1 MRDRLRLI
9 RRSTARPAA
18 HPASRATR
26 DAAPTLSPKAAAR
39 RRLRRRRLLVGGIAG
54 TLALCL
60 VGGGVALAVSRSGGS
75 GYRTATAALGTV
87 EQTIDATG
95 TIASASRVDRA
106 FSVAGTIG
114 SVDVAVGDTVTAGQV
129 LASLDPASVQ
139 DTVDQAERAV
149 ADAEQRLASAIASQT
164 PSSPSTDPGS
174 TGLSPTGPDSGLP
187 PTGADAPDSGSAG
200 PGSSTPGGTQDPALA
215 AAVAAVTAAQQALL
229 AQHDAARAALA
240 DSGETITSA
249 QETCQAFLDVDLGGG
264 EPTEP
269 AATGDASTEGAPAE
283 DASTKDARTEVAAA
297 ESAASD
303 TTPVIS
309 NAALRTDGSTGASD
323 GSTGTAELTACQDAI
338 TAVLAAQT
346 TVEQAQ
352 TALMSLA
359 TDLDAAVSAAQHAF
373 AAASTGSAG
382 MGSTGDGSGSTQPD
396 ASTSDA
402 RTAELASVTPAS
414 ATTPTTTPIATTPTG
429 GSGDTGGASTVAT
442 AADLLADQAAIDQAE
457 AELAVAQAALNLLDL
472 TSPITGTVAAVALAE
487 GDRVEASSAT
497 AVITVIGDDGYTV
510 STTVSLAQVDLVEV
524 GQQATVQ
531 VTSTDEDLTGTV
543 TGVGI
548 LNVTTTSTDPTYTV
562 DIALDPTEAVLFNGS
577 SAQVSIAVAASDQT
591 LTVPSSAVHL
601 DGSTTTVRVLR
612 DGTVEDVEVERG
624 AVGSELTEIV
634 SGLSE
639 GDEVV
644 LADLGQAM
652 VSDDEENGGLSRLGG
667 GSDVGP
673 QEFRGGMIMP
683 EGAVGGA
690 VLIGP
695 APG

>member
-9 RRSTARPAA
+9 RRPAA
-18 HPASRATR
+18 RLTPRATR

-87 EQTIDATG
+87 EQTIDTTG
-95 TIASASRVDRA
+95 TIASTSRVDRA
-106 FSVAGTIG
+106 FSVAGTVG

-139 DTVDQAERAV
+139 DAVDQAERAV
-149 ADAEQRLASAIASQT
+149 ADAKQQLAAALASQT
-164 PSSPSTDPGS
+164 SSSASTDTGSPGS
-174 TGLSPTGPDSGLP
+174 SPTGTDSGP
-187 PTGADAPDSGSAG
+187 PTGADADDSGSTGTG
-200 PGSSTPGGTQDPALA
+200 PGPSTPGGTQDPALA
-215 AAVAAVTAAQQALL
+215 AAVAVVTAAQQALL
-229 AQHDAARAALA
+229 TQHDAAQAALA
-240 DSGETITSA
+240 ASVETIASA
-249 QETCQAFLDVDLGGG
+249 GETCQAFLDVDLDGG

-269 AATGDASTEGAPAE
+269 AATEDALVDAPVE
-283 DASTKDARTEVAAA
+283 DAST
-297 ESAASD
+297 
-303 TTPVIS
+303 
-309 NAALRTDGSTGASD
+309 
-323 GSTGTAELTACQDAI
+323 ELTACQDAI

-346 TVEQAQ
+346 AVDEAQ
-352 TALMSLA
+352 TTLMSLA
-359 TDLDAAVSAAQHAF
+359 TDLDAAVSAAQRAF
-373 AAASTGSAG
+373 AAASA
-382 MGSTGDGSGSTQPD
+382 GSTGDGSGPTQPA
-396 ASTSDA
+396 ASTPDA
-402 RTAELASVTPAS
+402 RTAEPASATPAS
-414 ATTPTTTPIATTPTG
+414 ATITPTSATTPTG
-429 GSGDTGGASTVAT
+429 GSGDSGTPTGASTVAT

-457 AELAVAQAALNLLDL
+457 AELAVAQGALNLLDL
-472 TSPITGTVAAVALAE
+472 TSPIAGTVAAVALAE
-487 GDRVEASSAT
+487 GDRVDASSAT

-524 GQQATVQ
+524 GQPATVQ
-531 VTSTDEDLTGTV
+531 VTSSDEDLTGTV

-548 LNVTTTSTDPTYTV
+548 LNASTTSTDPTYTV
-562 DIALDPTEAVLFNGS
+562 DIALDPTEAALFNGS

-612 DGTVEDVEVERG
+612 DGAVEDVEVERG

-652 VSDDEENGGLSRLGG
+652 VSDDEETGGLSGLGG
-667 GSDVGP
+667 GSTEGP
-673 QEFRGGMIMP
+673 QEFRGGMVMP
-683 EGAVGGA
+683 DGAVGGP